1 MMEIEWDKAPE
12 GTTHSFPDKGGN
24 NHWRKMGEHDV
35 FYWNDDE
42 WEPLDDEDHT
52 NPEEWEEK
60 YVKRGLCIAKPAP
73 VEAEL
78 PEGKVWPEGADF
90 YYPQLGVF
98 FRYDAPGF
106 KYQHDV
112 NWSNLMPMHIEQ
124 YAKKDVIHRFPGAK
138 PKAAPKEEPPKKRAV
153 GWWS

>member
-1 MMEIEWDKAPE
+1 MINWDEAPE

-73 VEAEL
+73 VEVEL

-90 YYPQLGVF
+90 YLPAADAF
-98 FRYDAPGF
+98 FRIDEPA
-106 KYQHDV
+106 YQFGHL
-112 NWSNLMPMHIEQ
+112 NRWSKFTLAGIQE
-124 YAKKDVIHRFPGAK
+124 YAARPDTIHRFPGAQ
-138 PKAAPKEEPPKKRAV
+138 PKTAPKEEPPKKRAV
-153 GWWS
+153 GWWN